1 MQIVE
6 QSWGRNQ
13 EPWLASQG
21 EGLTPKTQ
29 REFVCA
35 DDQLWEVGPNA
46 HKDVAKYPKLWQL
59 VGNGLVGVPPNRGPC
74 LGERGEGSE
83 WEGGLI

>member
-1 MQIVE
+1 MLLPTSPSSFGILGVIVE

-29 REFVCA
+29 REFACA

-46 HKDVAKYPKLWQL
+46 HKDVAKYPKL
-59 VGNGLVGVPPNRGPC
+59 
-74 LGERGEGSE
+74 
-83 WEGGLI
+83 